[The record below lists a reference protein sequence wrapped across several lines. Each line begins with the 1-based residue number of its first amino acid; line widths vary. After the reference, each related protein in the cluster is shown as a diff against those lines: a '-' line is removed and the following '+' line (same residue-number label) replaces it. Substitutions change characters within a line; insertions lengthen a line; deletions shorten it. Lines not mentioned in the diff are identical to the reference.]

1 MTMEIHNHGKNLKV
15 HFPANPNISSK
26 PAAGGVEVGKGVDR
40 TEQIKPLRLLD
51 RLEGDVKVRERL
63 LVEIEAKIQ
72 AGEYHT
78 RAAAV
83 EAAQQILN
91 S

>member
-1 MTMEIHNHGKNLKV
+1 MEIHNHGKNLKV
-15 HFPANPNISSK
+15 HFPANPKANSNQ
-26 PAAGGVEVGKGVDR
+26 AAGGGEAGKSVDR

-72 AGEYHT
+72 AGDYFT

-83 EAAQQILN
+83 DAAQEIFN

>member
-1 MTMEIHNHGKNLKV
+1 MEIHNHGKNLKV
-15 HFPANPNISSK
+15 HFPPSPSAKGSH
-26 PAAGGVEVGKGVDR
+26 AAGAEAGNSVDR
-40 TEQIKPLRLLD
+40 NEPVKPQRLLE

-72 AGEYHT
+72 AGEYFT

-83 EAAQQILN
+83 EAAEQIVDP
-91 S
+91 